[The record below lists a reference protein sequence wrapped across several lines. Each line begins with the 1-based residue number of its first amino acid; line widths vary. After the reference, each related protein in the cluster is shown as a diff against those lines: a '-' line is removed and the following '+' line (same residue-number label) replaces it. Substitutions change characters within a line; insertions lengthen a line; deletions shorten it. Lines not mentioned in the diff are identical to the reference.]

1 MINDFQGNVI
11 QLDKR
16 GKEYPVDVLLTEQDG
31 KNILLVSA
39 RIFFVPFRIP
49 IGVKI
54 QPWKD
59 NILKGFRQWAGHY
72 QVFGGQQLEVR
83 MDIKEVDS
91 YDDAV
96 LVWTADPDLEQ
107 VVLDTISK
115 EVDFWLDGNKTFT
128 DVGARDELD
137 WKPHLPKSIHFA
149 RWTLN
154 QPNLVTKI
162 AKHEFG
168 HVLGI
173 GSVYRDI
180 RKGMKGLCINRD
192 EFQDLKGNYLGYHKF
207 NCVME
212 SGGPVSNNDIEM
224 LILAFVTEEYQ
235 QYQLVRG
242 RGKVSEAVGKGN

>member
-1 MINDFQGNVI
+1 MLRDFQGNVI
-11 QLDKR
+11 RIDKR
-16 GKEYPVDVLLTEQDG
+16 GAEYPVDALLTEVDG
-31 KNILLVSA
+31 KDVLILSA
-39 RIFFVPFRIP
+39 RVFFVPFQIP

-54 QPWKD
+54 KPWKE
-59 NILKGFRQWAGHY
+59 NIIKGFSQWSGKY
-72 QVFGGQQLEVR
+72 QVFGGQDLEVR
-83 MDIKEVDS
+83 VEIKEVDS

-96 LVWTADPDLEQ
+96 LLWTADRTIEKT
-107 VVLDTISK
+107 VLDVISR
-115 EVDFWLDGNKTFT
+115 EVDLWLDSGKTFT
-128 DVGARDELD
+128 DVGAKDELD

-168 HVLGI
+168 HVLGV

-180 RKGMKGLCINRD
+180 RKGLKGIHVT
-192 EFQDLKGNYLGYHKF
+192 EQTPDLKAHYLGYHRF

-224 LILAFVTEEYQ
+224 VILAFFTEEYQ

>member
-1 MINDFQGNVI
+1 MIRDFQGNVI

-31 KNILLVSA
+31 KNVLLVSA
-39 RIFFVPFRIP
+39 RIFFVPFQIP
-49 IGVKI
+49 VGVKV
-54 QPWKD
+54 QPWKE
-59 NILKGFRQWAGHY
+59 NILKGFCQWGGKY
-72 QVFGGQQLEVR
+72 QVFGGQDIEVR

-96 LVWTADPDLEQ
+96 LVWTADQTVEK
-107 VVLDTISK
+107 VVLDTISR
-115 EVDFWLDGNKTFT
+115 EVDLWLDANKTFT
-128 DVGARDELD
+128 DVGAKDELD

-180 RKGMKGLCINRD
+180 RKGMKGIHINSD
-192 EFQDLKGNYLGYHKF
+192 QYQDLKGNYLGYHKF

-235 QYQLVRG
+235 QYQLIRG